1 MKQLER
7 TYVTEKQFRHKQSHK
22 GAKFTHK
29 IHKVAIDTSRARH
42 DPLTY
47 TMTHCTQLELNL
59 YQLTYLDLGP
69 PVPVGT
75 LGDEVP
81 PSGTVV
87 GNHHGF
93 FTVVGNAHHPKV
105 LS

>member
-1 MKQLER
+1 MKNRTASHFQLLILASMFLAIGIFTTEGE
-7 TYVTEKQFRHKQSHK
+7 YNNDNKVTSD
-22 GAKFTHK
+22 
-29 IHKVAIDTSRARH
+29 IIIIIII
-42 DPLTY
+42 
-47 TMTHCTQLELNL
+47 
-59 YQLTYLDLGP
+59 YLDLGP

-93 FTVVGNAHHPKV
+93 FTIVGDTHHPKV

>member
-1 MKQLER
+1 MLGIGLVYQIIL
-7 TYVTEKQFRHKQSHK
+7 S
-22 GAKFTHK
+22 
-29 IHKVAIDTSRARH
+29 
-42 DPLTY
+42 
-47 TMTHCTQLELNL
+47 
-59 YQLTYLDLGP
+59 QLTILIYLDLGP
-69 PVPVGT
+69 RVSVGT

-93 FTVVGNAHHPKV
+93 FTIVGNTHHPKV

>member
-1 MKQLER
+1 MER
-7 TYVTEKQFRHKQSHK
+7 V
-22 GAKFTHK
+22 GGLG
-29 IHKVAIDTSRARH
+29 
-42 DPLTY
+42 PLS
-47 TMTHCTQLELNL
+47 EAL
-59 YQLTYLDLGP
+59 YYLDLDLGP

-87 GNHHGF
+87 GNHRGF
-93 FTVVGNAHHPKV
+93 FTIVGSTHHPKV

>member
-1 MKQLER
+1 MWDVKCYSL
-7 TYVTEKQFRHKQSHK
+7 T
-22 GAKFTHK
+22 A
-29 IHKVAIDTSRARH
+29 AR
-42 DPLTY
+42 Y
-47 TMTHCTQLELNL
+47 EIQVRSS
-59 YQLTYLDLGP
+59 YLDLGP

-93 FTVVGNAHHPKV
+93 FTIVGNTYHPKV

>member
-1 MKQLER
+1 MH
-7 TYVTEKQFRHKQSHK
+7 YIS
-22 GAKFTHK
+22 
-29 IHKVAIDTSRARH
+29 S
-42 DPLTY
+42 
-47 TMTHCTQLELNL
+47 
-59 YQLTYLDLGP
+59 LTYLDLDLDP
-69 PVPVGT
+69 PVPVRT

-93 FTVVGNAHHPKV
+93 FTIVGNTRHPKV

>member
-1 MKQLER
+1 VIANSVKCQRCVVL
-7 TYVTEKQFRHKQSHK
+7 TECVIF
-22 GAKFTHK
+22 G
-29 IHKVAIDTSRARH
+29 
-42 DPLTY
+42 LTV
-47 TMTHCTQLELNL
+47 NL
-59 YQLTYLDLGP
+59 LSYLDLGP

-93 FTVVGNAHHPKV
+93 FTIVGNTHHPKV